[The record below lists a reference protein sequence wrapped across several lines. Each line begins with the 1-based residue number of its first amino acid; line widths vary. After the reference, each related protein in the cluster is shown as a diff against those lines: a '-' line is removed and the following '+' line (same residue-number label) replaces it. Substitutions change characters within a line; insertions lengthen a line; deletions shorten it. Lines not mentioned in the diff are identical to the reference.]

1 MVLRGKALG
10 YEMLVFCHGY
20 VSNHCLWVLRA
31 RGVLHSSVWLQW
43 VCVRIVFVFA
53 QEIQKL
59 FSSLCPTVR
68 LISKLMVSVAKIM
81 WDYCTFSFV
90 TYIRAV
96 RLKRSKINTDLIVHN
111 TFHQPQ
117 SLFWDHLIFPTS
129 AGPPSTWS
137 GPNEKVKI
145 WGRYPSNCLHQGNNY
160 WTCCYSNL
168 AVYTNVLQVSWYVS
182 PVAC

>member
-1 MVLRGKALG
+1 MMLRGKALG

-68 LISKLMVSVAKIM
+68 LISKLMVSVAKI
-81 WDYCTFSFV
+81 S
-90 TYIRAV
+90 A
-96 RLKRSKINTDLIVHN
+96 RLKRSQINTDLIVHN

-145 WGRYPSNCLHQGNNY
+145 WGRYPSNCLHQGKND

-168 AVYTNVLQVSWYVS
+168 AVYTNLLQVSWYVS
-182 PVAC
+182 HVAC